1 MDQESAQLIQIL
13 YSRSE
18 QLPHL
23 TVVLGFTLTA
33 AAMLLLSIA
42 QLWLPKKK
50 GIKIEQES
58 DMVDSVEEKKAA

>member
-13 YSRSE
+13 YSRAE